1 MKLSTLTDIV
11 RMIPTWRGIPVSCP
25 TDLVERHDAY
35 QRYMESARWA
45 RKRARAIARDG
56 GVCTECG
63 RRGVLHVHHLS
74 YEFFGREP
82 MEDLVTLCE
91 QCHRDIHEEGKSNDD

>member
-1 MKLSTLTDIV
+1 MTILFSFYDWLC
-11 RMIPTWRGIPVSCP
+11 MIPTWCGISVPCP

-35 QRYMESARWA
+35 KRYMESARWA
-45 RKRARAIARDG
+45 RKRARVIARDG
-56 GVCTECG
+56 GVCTACG

-74 YEFFGREP
+74 YKFFGREP

-91 QCHRDIHEEGKSNDD
+91 QCHRDIHEKERGE